1 MGFLPRGEI
10 MRCFSFNL
18 LKNSRTTDSLATAE
32 PTGRVLGSAARL
44 AARALLTGFLIAF
57 LPATS
62 TAFAANT
69 PARPAASAQP
79 NDSQI
84 STVIRTKL
92 AKSKIGA
99 DGFKFRVEKGV
110 VTWEGHTE
118 VPQHKGA
125 ATRMARAAGAAQVI
139 NNIEVGAAGKAK
151 ASAQL
156 HPATVASQ

>member
-1 MGFLPRGEI
+1 
-10 MRCFSFNL
+10 MRFSLSL
-18 LKNSRTTDSLATAE
+18 LKKSRTTGSLA
-32 PTGRVLGSAARL
+32 VC
-44 AARALLTGFLIAF
+44 ALLTGLLIAF
-57 LPATS
+57 PPATS
-62 TAFAANT
+62 TLFAANT
-69 PARPAASAQP
+69 PARPAAPSQP
-79 NDSQI
+79 GDAQI
-84 STVIRTKL
+84 SATIRTKL

-118 VPQHKGA
+118 VTQHKGA

-156 HPATVASQ
+156 HHATVASQ

>member
-10 MRCFSFNL
+10 MRHFSFNL
-18 LKNSRTTDSLATAE
+18 IKNSRTTESLAAAKPAGHFFC
-32 PTGRVLGSAARL
+32 PTGRL
-44 AARALLTGFLIAF
+44 AVCTLVTGFLIAL

-62 TAFAANT
+62 AAFAANA
-69 PARPAASAQP
+69 PGSVQP
-79 NDSQI
+79 NDSLI
-84 STVIRTKL
+84 SATIRTKL

-125 ATRMARAAGAAQVI
+125 ATRMAHAAGAAQVI

-156 HPATVASQ
+156 HHATVASQ

>member
-1 MGFLPRGEI
+1 
-10 MRCFSFNL
+10 MRRFSFHL
-18 LKNSRTTDSLATAE
+18 FKNSRTISSRATAK
-32 PTGRVLGSAARL
+32 PVGRVPGSAARL
-44 AARALLTGFLIAF
+44 AACALLTGFLIAL

-69 PARPAASAQP
+69 PARPAASSPP

-84 STVIRTKL
+84 SAAIRTKL

-125 ATRMARAAGAAQVI
+125 ATRMARAAGAVQVI

-156 HPATVASQ
+156 HHATVASQ